1 MFEGIRFA
9 NVMSDYSISNRTMA
23 SLTPEELEKM
33 SAEAAYAVAGASFQ
47 ITGCISAISEQPMTE
62 NAKQQFLY
70 IQSFSYM
77 KMGGGYYT
85 RRRNY
90 DSYLL
95 LLTYSGKGELIYK
108 GESYTLHPGS
118 LFVIN
123 CREEHEYR
131 TLGNSWEHA
140 DLHIHG
146 GNVGF
151 LYQGYFSKRSPV
163 FPLSNWKEYQNRLER
178 LLKENQALTLYRN
191 LRVSSEIQKLLLFV
205 LNDQNSGNLI
215 GEVPPPIA
223 ALTEYLAQN
232 CSHEINLEDMAARCG
247 LSKYHFLRL
256 FKQYTGFTPYDYLNT
271 LRIAQAKNLLAGTD
285 LPAYK
290 IGQMVGFPGE
300 ASFIRLFK
308 LKTGVTPGA
317 YRENQKME

>member
-1 MFEGIRFA
+1 MFEGIRFT
-9 NVMSDYSISNRTMA
+9 NVMSDYSISNSTMA

-33 SAEAAYAVAGASFQ
+33 SVEAAYAVAGASFQ
-47 ITGCISAISEQPMTE
+47 ITGCFSAISEQPMTE

-95 LLTYSGKGELIYK
+95 LLTYSGKGELIYQ
-108 GESYTLHPGS
+108 GERYTLHPGS
-118 LFVIN
+118 LLVID

-151 LYQGYFSKRSPV
+151 LYQEYFSKRSPV

-191 LRVSSEIQKLLLFV
+191 FRVSSEIQKLLLFV
-205 LNDQNSGNLI
+205 LNDQ
-215 GEVPPPIA
+215 
-223 ALTEYLAQN
+223 Q
-232 CSHEINLEDMAARCG
+232 R
-247 LSKYHFLRL
+247 
-256 FKQYTGFTPYDYLNT
+256 
-271 LRIAQAKNLLAGTD
+271 
-285 LPAYK
+285 
-290 IGQMVGFPGE
+290 
-300 ASFIRLFK
+300 
-308 LKTGVTPGA
+308 
-317 YRENQKME
+317 

>member
-1 MFEGIRFA
+1 MFEGIRFT
-9 NVMSDYSISNRTMA
+9 NVMSDYSISNSTMA

-33 SAEAAYAVAGASFQ
+33 SVEAAYAVAGASFQ
-47 ITGCISAISEQPMTE
+47 ITGCFSAISEQPMTE

-95 LLTYSGKGELIYK
+95 LLTYSGKGELIYQ
-108 GESYTLHPGS
+108 GERYTLHPGS
-118 LFVIN
+118 LLVID

-151 LYQGYFSKRSPV
+151 LYQEYFSKRSPV

-191 LRVSSEIQKLLLFV
+191 FHVSSEIQKLLLFV
-205 LNDQNSGNLI
+205 MNDQNSGNLI
-215 GEVPPPIA
+215 GEVPPSIA

-232 CSHEINLEDMAARCG
+232 YSHEISLEDMAARCG
-247 LSKYHFLRL
+247 LSKYHFLRS

-271 LRIAQAKNLLAGTD
+271 LRIAQAKNLLADTD

-308 LKTGVTPGA
+308 LKTGATPGA
-317 YRENQKME
+317 YREKQKME

>member
-1 MFEGIRFA
+1 MFEGIRFT
-9 NVMSDYSISNRTMA
+9 NVMSDYSISNSTMA

-33 SAEAAYAVAGASFQ
+33 SVEAAYAVAGASFQ
-47 ITGCISAISEQPMTE
+47 ITGCFPAISEQPMTE

-95 LLTYSGKGELIYK
+95 LLTYSGKGELIYQ
-108 GESYTLHPGS
+108 GERYTLHPGS
-118 LFVIN
+118 LLVID

-151 LYQGYFSKRSPV
+151 LYQEYFSKRSPV

-191 LRVSSEIQKLLLFV
+191 FRVSSEIQKLLLFV

-215 GEVPPPIA
+215 GEVPPSIA

-232 CSHEINLEDMAARCG
+232 YSHEISLEDMAARCG
-247 LSKYHFLRL
+247 LSKYHFLRS

-271 LRIAQAKNLLAGTD
+271 LRIAQAKNLLADTD

-308 LKTGVTPGA
+308 LKTGATPGA
-317 YRENQKME
+317 YREKQKME

>member
-118 LFVIN
+118 LFVID

-151 LYQGYFSKRSPV
+151 LYQEYFSKRSPV

-271 LRIAQAKNLLAGTD
+271 LRIAQAKYLLADTD

-300 ASFIRLFK
+300 ASFIRLFR

>member
-1 MFEGIRFA
+1 MFEGIRFT
-9 NVMSDYSISNRTMA
+9 NVMSDYSISNSTMA

-33 SAEAAYAVAGASFQ
+33 SVEAAYEVAGASFQ
-47 ITGCISAISEQPMTE
+47 ITGCFSAISEQPMTE

-95 LLTYSGKGELIYK
+95 LLTYSGKGELIYQ
-108 GESYTLHPGS
+108 GERYTLHPGS
-118 LFVIN
+118 LLVID

-151 LYQGYFSKRSPV
+151 LYQEYFSKRSPV

-191 LRVSSEIQKLLLFV
+191 FRVSSEIQKLLLFV

-215 GEVPPPIA
+215 GEVPPSIA

-232 CSHEINLEDMAARCG
+232 YSHEISLEDMAARCG
-247 LSKYHFLRL
+247 LSKYHFLRS

-271 LRIAQAKNLLAGTD
+271 LRIAQAKNLLADTD

-308 LKTGVTPGA
+308 LKTGATPGA
-317 YRENQKME
+317 YREKQKME

>member
-9 NVMSDYSISNRTMA
+9 NVMSNYSISNRTMA

-118 LFVIN
+118 LFVID

-151 LYQGYFSKRSPV
+151 LYQEYFSKRSPV

-178 LLKENQALTLYRN
+178 LLKENQALTLYSN

-271 LRIAQAKNLLAGTD
+271 LRIAQAKYLLADTD

>member
-1 MFEGIRFA
+1 MFEGIRFT
-9 NVMSDYSISNRTMA
+9 NVMSDYSISNSTMA

-33 SAEAAYAVAGASFQ
+33 SVEAAYAVAGASFQ
-47 ITGCISAISEQPMTE
+47 ITGCFSAISEQPMTE

-95 LLTYSGKGELIYK
+95 LLTYSGKGELIYQ
-108 GESYTLHPGS
+108 GERYTLHPGS
-118 LFVIN
+118 LLVID

-151 LYQGYFSKRSPV
+151 LYQEYFSKRSPV

-191 LRVSSEIQKLLLFV
+191 FRVSSEIQKLLLFV

-215 GEVPPPIA
+215 GEVPPSIA

-232 CSHEINLEDMAARCG
+232 YSHEISLEDMAARCG
-247 LSKYHFLRL
+247 LSKYHFLRS

-271 LRIAQAKNLLAGTD
+271 LRIAQAKNLLADTD

-308 LKTGVTPGA
+308 LKTGATPGA
-317 YRENQKME
+317 YREKQKME

>member
-118 LFVIN
+118 LFVID

-151 LYQGYFSKRSPV
+151 LYQEYFSKRSPV

-271 LRIAQAKNLLAGTD
+271 LRIAQAKNLLADTD

-308 LKTGVTPGA
+308 LNAGAPPGA
-317 YRENQKME
+317 YREKQKME

>member
-9 NVMSDYSISNRTMA
+9 NVMSNYSISNRTMA

-118 LFVIN
+118 LFVID

-151 LYQGYFSKRSPV
+151 LYQEYFSKRSPV

-271 LRIAQAKNLLAGTD
+271 LRIAQAKNLLADTD

>member
-1 MFEGIRFA
+1 MFEGIRFT
-9 NVMSDYSISNRTMA
+9 NVMSDYSISNSTMA

-33 SAEAAYAVAGASFQ
+33 SVEAAYAVAGASFQ
-47 ITGCISAISEQPMTE
+47 ITGCFSAISEQPMTE

-95 LLTYSGKGELIYK
+95 LLTYSGKGELIYQ
-108 GESYTLHPGS
+108 GERYTLHPGS
-118 LFVIN
+118 LLVID

-151 LYQGYFSKRSPV
+151 LYQEYFSKRSPV

-191 LRVSSEIQKLLLFV
+191 FRVSSEIQKLLLFV

-215 GEVPPPIA
+215 GEVPPSIA

-232 CSHEINLEDMAARCG
+232 YSHEISLEDMAARCG
-247 LSKYHFLRL
+247 LSKYHFLRS

-271 LRIAQAKNLLAGTD
+271 LRIAQAKNLLADTD

-290 IGQMVGFPGE
+290 IVQMVGFPGE

-308 LKTGVTPGA
+308 LKTGATPGA
-317 YRENQKME
+317 YREKQKME

>member
-9 NVMSDYSISNRTMA
+9 NVMSDYSISNSTMA

-118 LFVIN
+118 LFVID

-151 LYQGYFSKRSPV
+151 LYQEYFSKRSPV

-271 LRIAQAKNLLAGTD
+271 LRIAQAKNLLADTD

-290 IGQMVGFPGE
+290 IGQMVGFPGG

>member
-1 MFEGIRFA
+1 MFEGIRFT
-9 NVMSDYSISNRTMA
+9 NVMSDYSISNSTMA

-33 SAEAAYAVAGASFQ
+33 SVEAAYAVAGASFQ
-47 ITGCISAISEQPMTE
+47 ITGCFSAISEQPMTE

-95 LLTYSGKGELIYK
+95 LLTYSGKEELIYQ
-108 GESYTLHPGS
+108 GERYTLHPGS
-118 LFVIN
+118 LLVID

-151 LYQGYFSKRSPV
+151 LHQEYFSKRSPV

-191 LRVSSEIQKLLLFV
+191 FRVSSEIQKLLLFV

-215 GEVPPPIA
+215 GEVPPSIA

-232 CSHEINLEDMAARCG
+232 YSHEISLEDMAARCG
-247 LSKYHFLRL
+247 LSKYHFLRS

-271 LRIAQAKNLLAGTD
+271 LRIAQAKNLLADTD

-308 LKTGVTPGA
+308 LKTGATPGA
-317 YRENQKME
+317 YREKQKME

>member
-9 NVMSDYSISNRTMA
+9 NVMSNYSISNRTMA

-62 NAKQQFLY
+62 NAKQQLLY
-70 IQSFSYM
+70 SQSFSYM

-118 LFVIN
+118 LFVID

-151 LYQGYFSKRSPV
+151 LYQEYFSKRSPV

-271 LRIAQAKNLLAGTD
+271 LRIAQAKNLLADTD

>member
-1 MFEGIRFA
+1 MFEGIRFT
-9 NVMSDYSISNRTMA
+9 NVMSDYSISNSTMA

-33 SAEAAYAVAGASFQ
+33 SVEAAYAVAGASFQ
-47 ITGCISAISEQPMTE
+47 ITGCFSAISEQPMTE

-95 LLTYSGKGELIYK
+95 LLTYSGKGELIYQ
-108 GESYTLHPGS
+108 GERYTLHPGS
-118 LFVIN
+118 LLVID

-151 LYQGYFSKRSPV
+151 LYQEYFSKRSPV

-191 LRVSSEIQKLLLFV
+191 FRVSSEIQKLLLFV

-215 GEVPPPIA
+215 GEVPPSIA

-232 CSHEINLEDMAARCG
+232 YSHEISLEDMAARCG
-247 LSKYHFLRL
+247 LSKYHFLCS

-271 LRIAQAKNLLAGTD
+271 LRIAQAKNLLADTD

-308 LKTGVTPGA
+308 LKTGATPGA
-317 YRENQKME
+317 YREKQKME

>member
-1 MFEGIRFA
+1 MFEGIRFT
-9 NVMSDYSISNRTMA
+9 NVMSDYSISNSTMA

-33 SAEAAYAVAGASFQ
+33 SVEAAYAVAGASFQ
-47 ITGCISAISEQPMTE
+47 ITGCFSAISEQPMTE

-95 LLTYSGKGELIYK
+95 LLTYSGKEELIYQ
-108 GESYTLHPGS
+108 GERYTLHPGS
-118 LFVIN
+118 LLVID

-151 LYQGYFSKRSPV
+151 LYQEYFSKRSPV

-191 LRVSSEIQKLLLFV
+191 FRVSSEIQKLLLFV

-215 GEVPPPIA
+215 GEVPPSIA

-232 CSHEINLEDMAARCG
+232 YSHEISLEDMAARCG
-247 LSKYHFLRL
+247 LSKYHFLRS

-271 LRIAQAKNLLAGTD
+271 LRIAQAKNLLADTD

-308 LKTGVTPGA
+308 LKTGATPGA
-317 YRENQKME
+317 YREKQKME

>member
-1 MFEGIRFA
+1 MFEGIRFTNA
-9 NVMSDYSISNRTMA
+9 MSDYSISNSTMA

-33 SAEAAYAVAGASFQ
+33 SVEAAYAVAGASFQ
-47 ITGCISAISEQPMTE
+47 ITGCFSAISEQPMTE

-95 LLTYSGKGELIYK
+95 LLTYSGKGELIYQ
-108 GESYTLHPGS
+108 GERYTLHPGS
-118 LFVIN
+118 LLVID

-151 LYQGYFSKRSPV
+151 LYQEYFSKRSPV

-191 LRVSSEIQKLLLFV
+191 FRVSSEIQKLLLFV

-215 GEVPPPIA
+215 GEVPPSIA

-232 CSHEINLEDMAARCG
+232 YSHEISLEDMAARCG
-247 LSKYHFLRL
+247 LSKYHFLRS

-271 LRIAQAKNLLAGTD
+271 LRIAQAKNLLADTD

-308 LKTGVTPGA
+308 LKTGATPGA
-317 YRENQKME
+317 YREKQKME

>member
-1 MFEGIRFA
+1 
-9 NVMSDYSISNRTMA
+9 
-23 SLTPEELEKM
+23 
-33 SAEAAYAVAGASFQ
+33 
-47 ITGCISAISEQPMTE
+47 MTE

-118 LFVIN
+118 LFVID

-151 LYQGYFSKRSPV
+151 LYQEYFSKRSPV

-271 LRIAQAKNLLAGTD
+271 LRIAQAKTLLAGTD

>member
-118 LFVIN
+118 LFVID

-151 LYQGYFSKRSPV
+151 LYQEYFSKRSPV

-271 LRIAQAKNLLAGTD
+271 LRIAQAKYLLADTD

>member
-1 MFEGIRFA
+1 MFEGIRFT
-9 NVMSDYSISNRTMA
+9 NVMSDYSISNSTMA

-33 SAEAAYAVAGASFQ
+33 SVEAAYAVAGTSFQ
-47 ITGCISAISEQPMTE
+47 ITGCFSAISEQPMTE

-95 LLTYSGKGELIYK
+95 LLTYSGKGELIYQ
-108 GESYTLHPGS
+108 GERYTLHPGS
-118 LFVIN
+118 LLVID

-151 LYQGYFSKRSPV
+151 LYQEYFSKRSPV

-191 LRVSSEIQKLLLFV
+191 FRVSSEIQKLLLFV

-215 GEVPPPIA
+215 GEVPPSIA

-232 CSHEINLEDMAARCG
+232 YSHEISLEDMAARCG
-247 LSKYHFLRL
+247 LSKYHFLCS

-271 LRIAQAKNLLAGTD
+271 LRIAQAKNLLADTD

-308 LKTGVTPGA
+308 LKTGATPGA
-317 YRENQKME
+317 YREKQKME

>member
-1 MFEGIRFA
+1 MFEEIRFT
-9 NVMSDYSISNRTMA
+9 NVMSDYAISNSTMA
-23 SLTPEELEKM
+23 SLTSEELEKM
-33 SAEAAYAVAGASFQ
+33 SAEAVCAVAGASFQ
-47 ITGCISAISEQPMTE
+47 IAGSISVISEQPMTE

-118 LFVIN
+118 LFVID

-151 LYQGYFSKRSPV
+151 LYQEYFSKRSPV

-191 LRVSSEIQKLLLFV
+191 FRVSSEIQKLLLFV

-215 GEVPPPIA
+215 GEVPPSIA

-232 CSHEINLEDMAARCG
+232 YSHEISLEDMAARCG
-247 LSKYHFLRL
+247 LSKYHFLRS

-271 LRIAQAKNLLAGTD
+271 LRIAQAKNLLADTD

-308 LKTGVTPGA
+308 LKTGATPGA
-317 YRENQKME
+317 YREKQKME

>member
-9 NVMSDYSISNRTMA
+9 NVMSNYSISNRTMA

-118 LFVIN
+118 LFVID
-123 CREEHEYR
+123 CREEHAYR

-151 LYQGYFSKRSPV
+151 LYQEYFSKRSPV

-271 LRIAQAKNLLAGTD
+271 LRIAQAKNLLADTD

>member
-1 MFEGIRFA
+1 MFEGIRFT
-9 NVMSDYSISNRTMA
+9 NVMSDYSISNSTMA

-33 SAEAAYAVAGASFQ
+33 SVEAAYAVAGASFQ
-47 ITGCISAISEQPMTE
+47 ITGCISAISEQPMAE

-95 LLTYSGKGELIYK
+95 LLTYSGKGELIYQ
-108 GESYTLHPGS
+108 GERYTLHPGS
-118 LFVIN
+118 LLVID

-151 LYQGYFSKRSPV
+151 LYQEYFSKRSPV

-215 GEVPPPIA
+215 GEVPPSIA

-232 CSHEINLEDMAARCG
+232 YSHEISLEDMAARCG

-271 LRIAQAKNLLAGTD
+271 LRIAQAKYLLADTD

>member
-1 MFEGIRFA
+1 MFEGIRFT
-9 NVMSDYSISNRTMA
+9 NVMSDYSISNSTMA

-33 SAEAAYAVAGASFQ
+33 SVEAAYAVAGASFQ
-47 ITGCISAISEQPMTE
+47 ITGCFSAISEQPMTE

-95 LLTYSGKGELIYK
+95 LLTYSGKGELIYQ
-108 GESYTLHPGS
+108 GERYTLHPGS
-118 LFVIN
+118 LLVID

-151 LYQGYFSKRSPV
+151 LYQEYFSKRSPV

-191 LRVSSEIQKLLLFV
+191 FRVSSEIQKLLLFV

-215 GEVPPPIA
+215 GEVPPSIA

-232 CSHEINLEDMAARCG
+232 YSHEISLEDMAARCG
-247 LSKYHFLRL
+247 LSKYHFLRS

-271 LRIAQAKNLLAGTD
+271 LRIAQAKNLLADTD

-290 IGQMVGFPGE
+290 IGQMVGFSGE

-308 LKTGVTPGA
+308 LKTGATPGA
-317 YRENQKME
+317 YREKQKME

>member
-23 SLTPEELEKM
+23 SLTPEEPEKM

-118 LFVIN
+118 LFVID

-151 LYQGYFSKRSPV
+151 LYQEYFSKRSPV

-271 LRIAQAKNLLAGTD
+271 LRIAQAKNLLADTD

>member
-9 NVMSDYSISNRTMA
+9 NVMSNYSISNRTMA

-118 LFVIN
+118 LFVID

-151 LYQGYFSKRSPV
+151 LYQEYFSKRSPV

-271 LRIAQAKNLLAGTD
+271 LRIAQAKYLLADTD

>member
-1 MFEGIRFA
+1 MFEGIRFT
-9 NVMSDYSISNRTMA
+9 NVMSDYSISNSTMA

-33 SAEAAYAVAGASFQ
+33 SVEAAYAVAGASFQ
-47 ITGCISAISEQPMTE
+47 ITGCFPAISEQPMTE

-95 LLTYSGKGELIYK
+95 LLTYSGKGELIYQ
-108 GESYTLHPGS
+108 GERYTLHPGS
-118 LFVIN
+118 LLVID

-151 LYQGYFSKRSPV
+151 LYQEYFSKRSPV

-191 LRVSSEIQKLLLFV
+191 FRVSSEIQKLLLFV

-215 GEVPPPIA
+215 GEVPPSIA

-232 CSHEINLEDMAARCG
+232 YSHEISLEDMAARCG
-247 LSKYHFLRL
+247 LSKYHFLRS

-271 LRIAQAKNLLAGTD
+271 LRIAQAKNLLADTD

-308 LKTGVTPGA
+308 LKTGVTPGV
-317 YRENQKME
+317 YRENQKKE

>member
-9 NVMSDYSISNRTMA
+9 NVMSDYSISNSTMA
-23 SLTPEELEKM
+23 SLTPEELEKV

-118 LFVIN
+118 LFVID
-123 CREEHEYR
+123 CWEEHEYC
-131 TLGNSWEHA
+131 TLGESWEHA

-146 GNVGF
+146 GSIDY
-151 LYQGYFSKRSPV
+151 LYQEYFSKRSPV

-191 LRVSSEIQKLLLFV
+191 LRVSLEIQKLLLLV

-215 GEVPPPIA
+215 GEVSPSIA

-232 CSHEINLEDMAARCG
+232 YFREISLKDMAARCG

-271 LRIAQAKNLLAGTD
+271 LRIAQAKNLLADTD

-317 YRENQKME
+317 YREKQKME